1 MYSAYIYIYIRVS
14 TSCAYTYTRERR
26 TSPSSLASPRFS
38 SSCTSTPSFFCLAL
52 APSRYSRRITELRTK
67 IEGNGSHC
75 SSRISTLFL
84 ALFPPSTVF
93 PTAFLD
99 LSQKFRPSPII
110 GWIISIRYIY
120 IYIKQALSWIRSWTR
135 GEEEEEAVRWSMRFK
150 LETGICRA
158 HSVPDGAERKPVS
171 RDWFKGWGS
180 RRRDQGVFLVEIQV
194 RRRINRI
201 RLEIVWKIFIFPA
214 PLFAWIVGSTNDNNT
229 AIWAE
234 KSVVKGEFE
243 EE

>member
-1 MYSAYIYIYIRVS
+1 MTNCRYANVSDVQIHTEIHLCIVRIYIYIRVS

-120 IYIKQALSWIRSWTR
+120 KTS
-135 GEEEEEAVRWSMRFK
+135 VK
-150 LETGICRA
+150 LN
-158 HSVPDGAERKPVS
+158 SFVDL
-171 RDWFKGWGS
+171 
-180 RRRDQGVFLVEIQV
+180 RRR
-194 RRRINRI
+194 RR
-201 RLEIVWKIFIFPA
+201 
-214 PLFAWIVGSTNDNNT
+214 S
-229 AIWAE
+229 
-234 KSVVKGEFE
+234 GEVIDAV
-243 EE
+243 